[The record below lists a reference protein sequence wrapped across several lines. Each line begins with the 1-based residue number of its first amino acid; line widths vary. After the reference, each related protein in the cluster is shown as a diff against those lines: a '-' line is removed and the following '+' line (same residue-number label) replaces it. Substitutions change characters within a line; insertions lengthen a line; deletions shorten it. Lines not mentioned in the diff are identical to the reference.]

1 VTDTRSIAEALRA
14 AEPALVTSLDFGPFV
29 AQGCGVGPAV
39 IIGDPSEIRLFT
51 PTTGGGLEYRM
62 SLLAHAGDVVLVRQR
77 DRAFETYLAEQL
89 GLVDVS
95 FIEMGQGHEASI
107 AHLARKTLWLVE
119 HLAEMA
125 VQQGGLTLKPYITT
139 GHIWRLAQL
148 IGEIAQTTV
157 HVCGPS
163 PRVARRANDK
173 LWLSDLVHQVI
184 GRAAT
189 PPTFSSYGPAA
200 TAGLV
205 AHIARTAEQV
215 IVKVPDSAGSAGNI
229 GLQSTDIQGRSLADV
244 RSFLLDSLHAC
255 GWADT
260 YPVLVGVW
268 DAGVVC
274 SPSAQLWIPELS
286 QGPPVCEGVFEQS
299 VVGRQ
304 GRFVGAV
311 RSTLPIA
318 TQAALTD
325 QAMRLA
331 SVLQR
336 IGYFGRCSFDA
347 VIQRRGTGPDVIHW
361 IECNGRWGGVSIPL
375 SALQNRCD
383 SVPDG
388 LVIAQVN
395 VLEVHLTTAEV
406 LDRLTG
412 LLSLGP
418 SKEGLTLTAP
428 AKAANGTLFSAY
440 AVAGS
445 DTAARALMA
454 EGNARLRGLDAR

>member
-1 VTDTRSIAEALRA
+1 MPDTRSIAEALCA
-14 AEPALVTSLDFGPFV
+14 TEPALITSLDFGPFV
-29 AQGCGVGPAV
+29 AQGCGAGPAV
-39 IIGDPSEIRLFT
+39 LIGDPSEISLFDT
-51 PTTGGGLEYRM
+51 TTGGGLEYRV
-62 SLLAHAGDVVLVRQR
+62 SLLAHAGDVVLVRRR
-77 DRAFETYLAEQL
+77 DRAFEAYLAEHL
-89 GLVDVS
+89 GLIDVC
-95 FIEMGQGHEASI
+95 FIEIGQGHDASI
-107 AHLARKTLWLVE
+107 AHLARKSLWLIE
-119 HLAEMA
+119 HLAEIA
-125 VQQGGLTLKPYITT
+125 SRRGGLTLKPYITT

-148 IGEIAQTTV
+148 IGEVAGTTV

-173 LWLSDLVHQVI
+173 LWFSDLVHLVI

-189 PPTFSSYGPAA
+189 PPTFSSYGPVA

-205 AHIARTAEQV
+205 AHLAKTAEQV
-215 IVKVPDSAGSAGNI
+215 IVKVPDSAGSTGNI
-229 GLQSTDIQGRSLADV
+229 GLQSADIQGRSLVDV
-244 RSFLLDSLHAC
+244 RNYLLDSLHAC

-268 DAGVVC
+268 DADVVC
-274 SPSAQLWIPELS
+274 SPSAQLWIPDLS

-325 QAMRLA
+325 QALRIA
-331 SVLQR
+331 RVLQR

-375 SALQNRCD
+375 SALSDRVET
-383 SVPDG
+383 VPDG

-395 VLEVHLTTAEV
+395 LPEVHLTTREV
-406 LDRLTG
+406 LDRLNG
-412 LLSLGP
+412 LLSPGQC
-418 SKEGLTLTAP
+418 KEELILTAP
-428 AKAANGTLFSAY
+428 AEAASGTLFSAY

-445 DTAARALMA
+445 DVAAQALIA
-454 EGNARLRGLDAR
+454 EGLARLRGPHAR